1 MPIPNSNFGASL
13 FLIELG
19 LQCQLFN
26 RGIAALEEA
35 AEHWQAVEAGID
47 DGKTVPPLK
56 IVADCTVCL
65 SSLAAIRRIL
75 YPNQQA
81 SASTKSRATSML
93 LLLGNPALSNVCAVK
108 VRNSW
113 EHFDERLDEMLKVR
127 ASTGGAV
134 EQLRVSARAQDN
146 SSIVLRCF
154 DPVSFSIRLIGET
167 ILLRPCIEEIHD
179 LSERIQNGYHRLQ
192 AEEFRV

>member
-13 FLIELG
+13 FLDELG

-35 AEHWQAVEAGID
+35 AKHWQAVEAGID
-47 DGKTVPPLK
+47 DGQTVPPLK
-56 IVADCTVCL
+56 IIADCTVCL

-75 YPNQQA
+75 YPNQS
-81 SASTKSRATSML
+81 SANTKSRATSML
-93 LLLGNPALSNVCAVK
+93 LLLGNPALSNVSAVR

-113 EHFDERLDEMLKVR
+113 EHFDQRLDEMLKER
-127 ASTGGAV
+127 ARTGGAV
-134 EQLRVSARAQDN
+134 EPLRVSARAQDN

-154 DPVSFSIRLIGET
+154 DPVSFSIRFLGET
-167 ILLRPCIEEIHD
+167 ILLRPCIEEIID
-179 LSERIQNGYHRLQ
+179 LSERIQNGYLRLQ

>member
-19 LQCQLFN
+19 LQGQLFN

-35 AEHWQAVEAGID
+35 AEHWQSIEAGID
-47 DGKTVPPLK
+47 DGKTAPPLK
-56 IVADCTVCL
+56 IVADCTICL

-75 YPNQQA
+75 YPNQKADA
-81 SASTKSRATSML
+81 SIKSRAVSML
-93 LLLGNPALSNVCAVK
+93 LLLGNPILSNVSTVK

-113 EHFDERLDEMLKVR
+113 EHFDERLDEMLKER
-127 ASTGGAV
+127 ARTGGAV
-134 EQLRVSARAQDN
+134 EPLRVSARAQDN

-154 DPVSFSIRLIGET
+154 DPASFSIRFIGET
-167 ILLRPCIEEIHD
+167 ILLRPCIEEIND
-179 LSERIQNGYHRLQ
+179 LFKRIQDGYRRLQ
-192 AEEFRV
+192 TEEFRV